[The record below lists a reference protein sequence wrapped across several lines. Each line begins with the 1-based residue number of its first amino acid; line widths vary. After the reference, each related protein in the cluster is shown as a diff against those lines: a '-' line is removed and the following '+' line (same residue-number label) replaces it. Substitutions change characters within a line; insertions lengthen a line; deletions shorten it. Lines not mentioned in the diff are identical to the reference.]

1 MLCCFSYIHR
11 QAETTNSLTRARKL
25 LSRRQHTHS
34 HMHAHIYLTQT
45 HTHKH
50 DPLNGTSH
58 LHSVP
63 LPLCAF
69 LYVFV
74 CLCFCVCVCV
84 LGEGSGF
91 EVFLGLV
98 CFSLMLTAGFM
109 GSFSV
114 SPRQHAPLTS
124 TSARSVCS
132 TFSVCV
138 CVCPAPPPPSPSLC
152 SLSAAGLWL
161 AVVMPFHF
169 SNGLKCDFFL
179 QKLAVHHIIWCRSRL

>member
-1 MLCCFSYIHR
+1 M
-11 QAETTNSLTRARKL
+11 
-25 LSRRQHTHS
+25 
-34 HMHAHIYLTQT
+34 
-45 HTHKH
+45 
-50 DPLNGTSH
+50 
-58 LHSVP
+58 SV
-63 LPLCAF
+63 F
-69 LYVFV
+69 LRM
-74 CLCFCVCVCV
+74 CVCV

-138 CVCPAPPPPSPSLC
+138 CVSCPPHPPPLLSVLCLRLASGWLLSCPFTSLTG
-152 SLSAAGLWL
+152 SNVTFSSKNWPFITSFGVAAGCN
-161 AVVMPFHF
+161 V
-169 SNGLKCDFFL
+169 FL
-179 QKLAVHHIIWCRSRL
+179 PYPPQFQFCLHL